1 MVDKVKREAEECLD
15 EVIRQKLFTLYHVP
29 SNNPSDISGHSISL
43 HKVLNSG

>member
-29 SNNPSDISGHSISL
+29 FNNPSDISAHSISL

>member
-1 MVDKVKREAEECLD
+1 MVDKVKREAEECLE

-29 SNNPSDISGHSISL
+29 SNNPSDISAHSISL

>member
-29 SNNPSDISGHSISL
+29 SNNPSDISVHSISL